1 MSAHPSIVEGAK
13 ERPAGHYSYVLIT
26 PARNEAQ
33 FIELTIKSV
42 VAQWVRPVKWVIVSD
57 GSTDGTDEIV
67 SKYVT
72 QHAWIELL
80 RKPKRKERHFAAKV
94 DAFNAGYAK
103 LQDLEYQVI
112 GNLDA
117 DISFEAADYFQFL
130 LNKFAEN
137 PTLGVAGTAYR
148 EGDVLYPRG
157 FTSIDDVFGA
167 CQMFRRECFEAIGGY
182 RPIRTGGID
191 LIAFLSARAEGWQT
205 RTFAEKVCLHHRKV
219 GSAQHAGV
227 CKRLLQGGRK
237 DYLHGSHPAFEVFRS
252 VYQMKNKPYIVGG
265 ALVMAGYFWAMLRS
279 LERTIPEELIELR
292 RTDQMNRLTGILRR
306 AFRAGSAFERHAGT
320 AESR

>member
-1 MSAHPSIVEGAK
+1 VNPHPSIVEDPK
-13 ERPAGHYSYVLIT
+13 DTRAGRYSYVLIT

-42 VAQWVRPVKWVIVSD
+42 VAQSVRPDKWVIVSD

-67 SKYVT
+67 SRYVAE
-72 QHAWIELL
+72 HPWIELL
-80 RKPKRKERHFAAKV
+80 RKPERKERHFAAKV

-103 LQDLEYQVI
+103 LQECQYQVI

-117 DISFEAADYFQFL
+117 DISFEAADYFEFL
-130 LNKFAEN
+130 MRKFAEN

-148 EGDVLYPRG
+148 EGDILYPRG
-157 FTSIDDVFGA
+157 FTSIEDVFGA
-167 CQMFRRECFEAIGGY
+167 CQMFRRECFEGIGGY
-182 RPIRTGGID
+182 RPVRTGGID

-205 RTFAEKVCLHHRKV
+205 RTFTEKVCLHHRKV

-252 VYQMKNKPYIVGG
+252 IYQMKNKPYIVGG
-265 ALVMAGYFWAMLRS
+265 MLVMAGYFWAVLKS
-279 LERTIPEELIELR
+279 LERTIPTELIELR
-292 RTDQMNRLTGILRR
+292 RIDQMSRLTGILKR
-306 AFRAGSAFERHAGT
+306 AFRLDAAFGRHAGSA
-320 AESR
+320 ESR